1 MQTVLIVVHLLIV
14 LALIGVVLL
23 QRSEGGL
30 GLGGGGGVSGFMT
43 GRGQANALTRA
54 TAILAAG
61 FFVTSLVLGIMA
73 NRNRAPSSVFDRA
86 PGAPSEQAPRRP
98 GPERARP
105 AAQPPGRTGSA
116 RAGRAAG
123 AAVAV
128 TTGALAAAADLS
140 SQRSVLLWTGGTP
153 PGARAFAGAR
163 PPLWIGAHGAVR
175 LHHRRRGLLA
185 GQGSGL
191 GGARGAPAGAR
202 LSRSACASS
211 TPTSTSIRGR

>member
-86 PGAPSEQAPRRP
+86 PGAPSEQAP
-98 GPERARP
+98 G
-105 AAQPPGRTGSA
+105 
-116 RAGRAAG
+116 
-123 AAVAV
+123 
-128 TTGALAAAADLS
+128 
-140 SQRSVLLWTGGTP
+140 
-153 PGARAFAGAR
+153 
-163 PPLWIGAHGAVR
+163 
-175 LHHRRRGLLA
+175 
-185 GQGSGL
+185 
-191 GGARGAPAGAR
+191 GAPAPNVLDQLRSLQGEPAAPAPGGPQVPQ
-202 LSRSACASS
+202 SR
-211 TPTSTSIRGR
+211 